1 LNKKLKLKVIQFTT
15 FDHIT
20 GEEHEPMMA
29 SSNKDAR
36 FIKYSK
42 HSFMLFRTGILPLV
56 DASE

>member
-1 LNKKLKLKVIQFTT
+1 LNEKLKLKVIQFTT

-20 GEEHEPMMA
+20 GEEHEPMTA

-42 HSFMLFRTGILPLV
+42 HPFMLFRTSILPPV
-56 DASE
+56 NASE

>member
-1 LNKKLKLKVIQFTT
+1 MKKLKLKVIQFTT

-20 GEEHEPMMA
+20 GEMA